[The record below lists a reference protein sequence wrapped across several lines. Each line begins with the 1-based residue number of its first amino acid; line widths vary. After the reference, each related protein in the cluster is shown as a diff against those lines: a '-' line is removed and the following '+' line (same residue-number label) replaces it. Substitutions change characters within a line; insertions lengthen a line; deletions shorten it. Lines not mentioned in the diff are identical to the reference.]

1 LSNNKV
7 TKMADFSSA
16 NSNVLVSDIGID
28 RRFDAPAK
36 ADSFQFNSLIQS
48 DISVAVAK
56 HHGPHATAPS
66 ATSIPQG
73 VLESLDVPAY
83 HDLKRIWEIPVAL
96 VLAIPSLLMT
106 ALLIVLVRATSKG
119 PGIYAQERS
128 GRHGK
133 SFKMYKLRSMY
144 EDAEARGAQWCA
156 GEDDPRVTPVGRWLR
171 KLHLDELPQI
181 INVLRGDMSFCGPR
195 PERPQFI
202 EKLVDSVPYYRSR
215 LTVRPGITGFAQIN
229 LPADSGVA
237 SVLKKQ
243 ALDLDYVVEASIW
256 ADLKMIACT
265 ALRLI
270 GVPGASAT
278 TIAGLTMTPDASR
291 FSVIYSPLWEVAE
304 KAESAAPTLT
314 PELVASSQ
322 E

>member
-1 LSNNKV
+1 
-7 TKMADFSSA
+7 MADFSSIDSSVLLSDVGFERRFDTSTSGDSHFGA
-16 NSNVLVSDIGID
+16 SSNSNVSG
-28 RRFDAPAK
+28 
-36 ADSFQFNSLIQS
+36 S
-48 DISVAVAK
+48 K
-56 HHGPHATAPS
+56 HHGSHAAVTSS
-66 ATSIPQG
+66 ASVPQG
-73 VLESLDVPAY
+73 VLESLEVPAY
-83 HDLKRIWEIPVAL
+83 HDLKRFWEIPVAL
-96 VLAIPSLLMT
+96 VLAVPALLMT
-106 ALLIVLVRATSKG
+106 AILVVLVRLTSKG

-156 GEDDPRVTPVGRWLR
+156 GENDPRVTPVGRWLR

-181 INVLRGDMSFCGPR
+181 VNVLRGDMSFCGPR
-195 PERPQFI
+195 PERPEFI
-202 EKLVDSVPYYRSR
+202 EKLVESVPYYRSR

-256 ADLKMIACT
+256 ADLKMIGCT

-278 TIAGLTMTPDASR
+278 KIAGLTMTPDASR
-291 FSVIYSPLWEVAE
+291 FSVIYSPLWEAAE
-304 KAESAAPTLT
+304 KADSAMPTLT
-314 PELVASSQ
+314 PELVASAND
-322 E
+322 

>member
-1 LSNNKV
+1 
-7 TKMADFSSA
+7 MADFSSVD
-16 NSNVLVSDIGID
+16 SSVLVSDTGFE
-28 RRFDAPAK
+28 RRFDSS
-36 ADSFQFNSLIQS
+36 ADSQFSSSSNSN
-48 DISVAVAK
+48 ISTTK
-56 HHGPHATAPS
+56 HHTPHSVVASS
-66 ATSIPQG
+66 ASVPQG
-73 VLESLDVPAY
+73 VLESLEVPAY
-83 HDLKRIWEIPVAL
+83 HDLKRFWEIPVAL
-96 VLAIPSLLMT
+96 VLAVPALFMT
-106 ALLIVLVRATSKG
+106 AILIVLVRLTSKG

-133 SFKMYKLRSMY
+133 SFMMYKLRSMY

-156 GEDDPRVTPVGRWLR
+156 GENDPRVTPVGRWLR

-181 INVLRGDMSFCGPR
+181 VNVLRGDMSFCGPR

-202 EKLVDSVPYYRSR
+202 EKLVESVPYYRSR

-291 FSVIYSPLWEVAE
+291 FSVIYSPLWEEAE
-304 KAESAAPTLT
+304 KAESSTPTLT
-314 PELVASSQ
+314 PELVASSND
-322 E
+322 